1 MNDEQTISQT
11 LSKQIRS
18 TANHILNSK
27 GGSNKKFLGCL
38 LVLIGLIIGGPALLI
53 MYFKGDEIRFARET
67 YERIAASGETVVS
80 TNSPYVFDFIIE
92 DDEVAARIEKVQ
104 ITSLRPN
111 GDYSSLS
118 KLPNVRELEL
128 MYVSDVRPIIPA
140 INKMPNLQDARL
152 LYCGPQT
159 EDWLP
164 MLIHSKLEFLEIHQE
179 LPHFI
184 SDELRV
190 LSAKNLP
197 KCKIELTN
205 LPLIETST
213 SPKK

>member
-1 MNDEQTISQT
+1 MNDEPTISQT
-11 LSKQIRS
+11 PSKQDRS
-18 TANHILNSK
+18 TADHILRSK
-27 GGSNKKFLGCL
+27 EGTNKKFLAVL

-53 MYFKGDEIRFARET
+53 MYFKRDEIRFARAT

-92 DDEVAARIEKVQ
+92 NDEVAARIEKIQ
-104 ITSLRPN
+104 ITSLRPS

-128 MYVSDVRPIIPA
+128 AYVDDVRPIIPA
-140 INKMPNLQDARL
+140 INKMPSLQEARL
-152 LYCGPQT
+152 YYCGPKT

-179 LPHFI
+179 LPHII
-184 SDELRV
+184 SDEIRALC
-190 LSAKNLP
+190 AKNLP

-205 LPLIETST
+205 LPQIETST
-213 SPKK
+213 SPEK